1 MPTTT
6 ATASRLTLS
15 RMFLRE
21 AHRRAARTA
30 DLLDRIVDRDVQL
43 VRDLPVHLRRRHVDK
58 LAAMVMLAQ
67 GYRHYANGWITRREL
82 RRRSHATF
90 QVLARFICD

>member
-6 ATASRLTLS
+6 TTASRLVLS
-15 RMFLRE
+15 RFFRRD
-21 AHRRAARTA
+21 AHRRAAHTA

-43 VRDLPVHLRRRHVDK
+43 VRDLPVHLRNRHVDK

-67 GYRHYANGWITRREL
+67 AYRHYANGWITRPEL

-90 QVLARFICD
+90 QVLAAFICD

>member
-6 ATASRLTLS
+6 TTASRLALS
-15 RMFLRE
+15 RVFRRD

-30 DLLDRIVDRDVQL
+30 DLLDRIVDRDVRL
-43 VRDLPVHLRRRHVDK
+43 VRDLPVHLRSRHVDK

-67 GYRHYANGWITRREL
+67 AYRHYANGWITRREL
-82 RRRSHATF
+82 RRRSHVTF
-90 QVLARFICD
+90 GVLAQFICD